1 MTSTA
6 DCECDLGLTLQANG
20 CEPCSGGYKD
30 FVGDAAC
37 VVCPGGHGGA
47 QRRGAGA
54 PFFRSQ
60 GGLGAESLGSELHTT

>member
-1 MTSTA
+1 MTSIA

-30 FVGDAAC
+30 FVGNAAC

-47 QRRGAGA
+47 QRRGLVAKAAIAAAGA
-54 PFFRSQ
+54 R
-60 GGLGAESLGSELHTT
+60 